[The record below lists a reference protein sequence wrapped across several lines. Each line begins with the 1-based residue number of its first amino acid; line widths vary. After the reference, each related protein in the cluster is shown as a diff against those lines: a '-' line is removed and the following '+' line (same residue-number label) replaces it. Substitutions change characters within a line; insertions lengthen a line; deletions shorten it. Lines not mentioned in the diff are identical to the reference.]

1 MNNWFYDGKKI
12 IDIFLHVYTNKS
24 VMVQTNVH
32 LWYITN
38 DFVGF
43 CCCFFYI
50 THKFPHCITVTLKPM
65 KQNIFILN
73 LQWCVWKMLNI
84 IRAYW
89 CNYNM
94 PCFPKETKKEKW
106 VLRRKSFGVNILFN
120 FFIYKVDRRQLS
132 NVKKMKRQ
140 F

>member
-12 IDIFLHVYTNKS
+12 IDSFLKVYRNKS
-24 VMVQTNVH
+24 VMVLVVYNKWFRW
-32 LWYITN
+32 LLLL
-38 DFVGF
+38 
-43 CCCFFYI
+43 FFYI

-106 VLRRKSFGVNILFN
+106 VLRRKSFGVNILFK

-132 NVKKMKRQ
+132 NVKNEKAVLN
-140 F
+140 